1 MFKVENIQQ
10 KTSNSF
16 TTCPIKGATLTKGL
30 RTGFHRGTR
39 APACRFLKCKPP
51 LKQKEMK
58 KRQRLHEQVTIKPWR
73 KTEKRNMSDVTCRW
87 KNQRQAVSVMQRAF
101 PQLWNRSKTLR
112 AMSDLADDHLWISAA
127 HSKSEADAVER
138 SKKTRKWIKKEKHTW
153 EVNHIKRQL
162 VNSFSKRAANAQK
175 WIERI

>member
-1 MFKVENIQQ
+1 MFQMENIQQ

-30 RTGFHRGTR
+30 TTCFHRGTR
-39 APACRFLKCKPP
+39 APACRFLKYKPP

-58 KRQRLHEQVTIKPWR
+58 KRQRLHEQVINKPWR

-87 KNQRQAVSVMQRAF
+87 KNQRQAVSVMQTAF
-101 PQLWNRSKTLR
+101 PQLWNRSKTT
-112 AMSDLADDHLWISAA
+112 
-127 HSKSEADAVER
+127 SECNEWPCRRSPLDQCCSQQVRSRRRGEVE
-138 SKKTRKWIKKEKHTW
+138 KDYKWIKKEKHTW

-162 VNSFSKRAANAQK
+162 VNSFSKRAANA
-175 WIERI
+175 

>member
-1 MFKVENIQQ
+1 MFQMENIQQ

-30 RTGFHRGTR
+30 TTCFHWGTR

-58 KRQRLHEQVTIKPWR
+58 KRQRLREQVINKPWR
-73 KTEKRNMSDVTCRW
+73 KTEKINMSDVTCRW

-112 AMSDLADDHLWISAA
+112 ANATSDLADDHLWISVA
-127 HSKSEADAVER
+127 HSKSGADAAER
-138 SKKTRKWIKKEKHTW
+138 SKKTTSE
-153 EVNHIKRQL
+153 
-162 VNSFSKRAANAQK
+162 
-175 WIERI
+175 